1 MERRTAV
8 DTIYLENSGFRRIGR
23 TSCYSFTDNQQT
35 MPLNVNTTTI
45 ITKRQTL
52 LRITSHS
59 LPLWIDPPV
68 FPPCRTTFLPAKI
81 MYFHFPSTWPA
92 ILFVLHS
99 TQPLVVRRAGA
110 CIVMHMY
117 HVLPIAN
124 HEGIMVIA
132 FTLLSSFDNPSSMLL
147 EILFPD

>member
-1 MERRTAV
+1 MKKGDCVDIKLAIMERRTAV

-68 FPPCRTTFLPAKI
+68 FPPCRTTFLCHCGSIHLFFRLVAPL
-81 MYFHFPSTWPA
+81 FFPPKLCIFIFLPRSRGQ
-92 ILFVLHS
+92 LF
-99 TQPLVVRRAGA
+99 
-110 CIVMHMY
+110 
-117 HVLPIAN
+117 
-124 HEGIMVIA
+124 
-132 FTLLSSFDNPSSMLL
+132 FSSFIPPSRLSFAALGL
-147 EILFPD
+147 AL